1 MERLATAVRSSTLA
15 RLVNGDRAVTVCER
29 SLGCMGILTWE
40 TGYALLSARAKSSL
54 VEVHVCT
61 AMRLSA

>member
-1 MERLATAVRSSTLA
+1 MERFATAVRSSTLA

-40 TGYALLSARAKSSL
+40 TGYALPAARAKSSL
-54 VEVHVCT
+54 VEVHDCT